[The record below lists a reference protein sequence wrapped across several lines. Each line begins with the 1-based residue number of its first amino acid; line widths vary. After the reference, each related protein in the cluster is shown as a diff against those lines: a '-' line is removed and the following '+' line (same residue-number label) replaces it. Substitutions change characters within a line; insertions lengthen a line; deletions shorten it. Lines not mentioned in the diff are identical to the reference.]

1 MIHLAVRHPPKITA
15 PTIPTDADKSLLV
28 CIVSVMVLLVGGGVS
43 RRLRHRS
50 IVWSLFIDQ
59 SAAHDQ
65 DLYAATSGATY
76 DTFGGGGGWRGEFDD

>member
-1 MIHLAVRHPPKITA
+1 MINN
-15 PTIPTDADKSLLV
+15 PTIPTAADKSPLV
-28 CIVSVMVLLVGGGVS
+28 CIVGVWALLVGAVS